1 MPAIAKTQTH
11 WNVFDANTKACLQF
25 RHLQEENRAG
35 FVVDGTRRFTTIEP
49 APRIFNWTLVS

>member
-35 FVVDGTRRFTTIEP
+35 FVAGQNAAFHYY
-49 APRIFNWTLVS
+49 